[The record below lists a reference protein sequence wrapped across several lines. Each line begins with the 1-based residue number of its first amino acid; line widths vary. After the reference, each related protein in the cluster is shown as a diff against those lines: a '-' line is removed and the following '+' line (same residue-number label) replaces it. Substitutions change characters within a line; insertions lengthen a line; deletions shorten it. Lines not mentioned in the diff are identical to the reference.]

1 MNEFISNVQLRWS
14 DLDPNFHVRHS
25 VYYDWGA
32 LCRVNFLNDYGL
44 TSNVMMQFQIGPIL
58 FREECSFRKEV
69 KMEDKITINLQ
80 LLKAK
85 KDFSRWSIQ
94 HQINK
99 SDGVL
104 CATIIVDGAWI
115 DMTKRKLAQPPE
127 IVHQVF
133 DKMPRAE
140 AFEWQ

>member
-32 LCRVNFLNDYGL
+32 MCRVDFFNKYGL
-44 TSNVMMQFQIGPIL
+44 TSNMMIQNQIGPVL

-69 KMEDKITINLQ
+69 KMEDNITINLQ
-80 LLKAK
+80 IIKAR

-94 HQINK
+94 HQIKNAQ
-99 SDGVL
+99 GAV
-104 CATIIVDGAWI
+104 CATLIVDGAWI
-115 DMTKRKLAQPPE
+115 DIAKRKLAVAPE
-127 IVHQVF
+127 FVSTVF
-133 DKMPRAE
+133 ENIPKAE
-140 AFEWQ
+140 GFEWQ